1 MAGTTIG
8 NSSYNKDLSEVIART
23 KAQSERAEN
32 KTDDNSTNPKSQL
45 ANLIAKITG
54 LEAEIGKL
62 TNSKAPQ
69 DVKLMKEKQEL
80 LAILKQKIEA
90 TVATVKGLL
99 ENNIK
104 IATNLQQIATGLIP
118 TTLSLA

>member
-1 MAGTTIG
+1 MATTIIDR
-8 NSSYNKDLSEVIART
+8 DLTRVIERT
-23 KAQSERAEN
+23 KAATEKTDVRA
-32 KTDDNSTNPKSQL
+32 DDNSTNPKSQL
-45 ANLIAKITG
+45 ASLIAKITG

-99 ENNIK
+99 DNNIK

-118 TTLSLA
+118 TNLSLA

>member
-1 MAGTTIG
+1 MATTIIDR
-8 NSSYNKDLSEVIART
+8 DLTRVIERT
-23 KAQSERAEN
+23 KAATEKTDAN
-32 KTDDNSTNPKSQL
+32 KTDDNSTNPRSQL

-62 TNSKAPQ
+62 TNSKAPR
-69 DVKLMKEKQEL
+69 DVELMKEKQEL

-99 ENNIK
+99 DNNIK

-118 TTLSLA
+118 TNLSLA

>member
-8 NSSYNKDLSEVIART
+8 NRDLTRVIKETKDAT
-23 KAQSERAEN
+23 Q
-32 KTDDNSTNPKSQL
+32 KTEADDNSTNPKSQL

-54 LEAEIGKL
+54 LEAQIGNL
-62 TNSKAPQ
+62 ANSKAGQ
-69 DVKLMKEKQEL
+69 DAKLMKEKQEL

-90 TVATVKGLL
+90 TVATVKGQL
-99 ENNIK
+99 ENNTK

-118 TTLSLA
+118 TNLSLV